1 MTLQLVHDQKTNG
14 RPEVARIALTRL
26 SLGGRAILGK
36 VEFGLFSG
44 DTLALTGP
52 SGIGK
57 TSLLRVL
64 AGLETRYDGDISK
77 PEKIAVVFQEPTLLL
92 WRNLIDNLCLSLR
105 VSRAKAE
112 QALDDVGLA
121 GRGEAFP
128 GQLSLGQQR
137 RLSLARAFAAEPDLL
152 LMDEPFVSLDDH
164 LADEMMSLFETLRA
178 RSNTTTLIVTHSE
191 SEAKRLCNRVLRLDG
206 SPAVLV

>member
-1 MTLQLVHDQKTNG
+1 MALQLVHDQQTDG
-14 RPEVARIALTRL
+14 RPEVARIALQRL
-26 SLGGRAILGK
+26 SLGGRAILGN
-36 VEFGLFSG
+36 VEFSLRSG

-57 TSLLRVL
+57 TSLLRIL
-64 AGLETRYDGDISK
+64 AGLETRFDGNISR

-92 WRNLIDNLCLSLR
+92 WRNLIDNLCLTLG
-105 VSRAKAE
+105 VTGAEAK
-112 QALDDVGLA
+112 QALDDVGLD
-121 GRGEAFP
+121 GRGASFP
-128 GQLSLGQQR
+128 GHLSLGQQR
-137 RLSLARAFAAEPDLL
+137 RLSLARAFAAKPELL

-178 RSNTTTLIVTHSE
+178 RSDTTTLIVTHSE
-191 SEAKRLCNRVLRLDG
+191 SEAKRLCNRAIRLEG